1 MTRHGWIKGLLV
13 GIAAVMLLGCWGCS
27 DTDFSSIPW
36 AAIEVVDP
44 DGMSHMDANP
54 VLTLNFGLLE
64 HGQDALQTL
73 EIRSQGEGPLHVDE
87 VCLVVATDLD
97 AARDAFCIDAASP
110 YSFVA
115 PTEPIEPGNSASL
128 PVAFAPGASGEYQ
141 TYLRILS
148 NARNDPVV
156 HVLLTGSGEDLPVA
170 FIEVL
175 DPDGNS
181 HLNANPSLEI
191 SFGLVPITETAEQ
204 VLAVHSRGTAPLEIT
219 ETCLV
224 MAPRV
229 EEARLAPC
237 YDGASPFAFTGPS
250 SPIEPGDSSVLPV
263 SFAPEAL
270 QNYKVFLRIGSNA
283 GNDPVVHVLLY
294 GAGEEPEICDVETVI
309 ELDEV
314 FEASPM
320 DIVWVVDSSG
330 SMDFENTLV
339 QNNLNTFSQRISA
352 SGIDHRVIVI
362 GSTDYIQVPPPLGGS
377 PYFRHIDYSVSS
389 NEGLEA
395 IISQYSQYSDFLRE
409 NTIKHLV
416 AVTDDESD
424 MSSAEFQNE
433 VAALGAPG
441 FGTDWVFH
449 SVVGYGTIPYIGC
462 ITAARRGDQYIDLSQ
477 QTVGVIAAVCELD
490 YSVVFDAI
498 EASVIEHADILCTFD
513 LPDVIGGI
521 IPDPNGVLLE
531 YLSPGGN
538 ETPLHMVLDET
549 HCDAFGWYLDF
560 SGIIPVVVICPE
572 ACEMLKNE
580 GGGWVRVAYEYE
592 CEP

>member
-1 MTRHGWIKGLLV
+1 MTRHGWIKGLVV

-44 DGMSHMDANP
+44 NGMSHLDANP
-54 VLTLNFGLLE
+54 VLALNFGLLE
-64 HGQDALQTL
+64 YGQDALQTL
-73 EIRSQGEGPLHVDE
+73 EIHSQGEGALTIDE
-87 VCLVVATDLD
+87 VCLVVATDLN
-97 AARDAFCIDAASP
+97 AAQAAFCDDGASP
-110 YSFVA
+110 FSFVA
-115 PTEPIEPGNSASL
+115 PTAPIEPGSSASL
-128 PVAFAPGASGEYQ
+128 PVAFTSGGAGEHR

-156 HVLLTGSGEDLPVA
+156 HVLLTGTGEDLPVA
-170 FIEVL
+170 FIEVV

-181 HLNANPSLEI
+181 HLNADPVLDL
-191 SFGLVPITETAEQ
+191 SFGLVPIVETTEQILT
-204 VLAVHSRGTAPLEIT
+204 VHSRGTAPLEIN
-219 ETCLV
+219 EVCLV
-224 MAPRV
+224 MAGRL
-229 EEARLAPC
+229 EEAQVAPC
-237 YDGASPFAFTGPS
+237 YDGASPFAFTEPV
-250 SPIEPGDSSVLPV
+250 SPIDPGDSSELPV

-270 QNYKVFLRIGSNA
+270 QNYKVYLRIGSNA

-294 GAGEEPEICDVETVI
+294 GAGQEVEICNVETII

-339 QNNLNTFSQRISA
+339 QNNLNTFSQRITA

-377 PYFRHIDYSVSS
+377 PDFRHVDYSVDS

-409 NTIKHLV
+409 DTVKHLV

-433 VAALGAPG
+433 VATLGAPG

-449 SVVGYGTIPYIGC
+449 SIVGFGTIPYIGC

-477 QTVGVIAAVCELD
+477 QTSGTIAAVCEID
-490 YSVVFDAI
+490 YSPVFDAI
-498 EASVIEHADILCTFD
+498 EASVIEHADILCTFEV
-513 LPDVIGGI
+513 PDVIGGI
-521 IPDPNGVLLE
+521 IPDPSGVILE
-531 YLSPGGN
+531 YLSPGGL
-538 ETPLHMVLDET
+538 ETPLHLVLDEA
-549 HCDAFGWYLDF
+549 HCDALGWYLDF

-572 ACEMLKNE
+572 ACDMLKNE
-580 GGGWVRVAYEYE
+580 GGGWVRVAYDYE